1 MWNVF
6 DHGRL
11 KNQVLVDDAR
21 FQQLYE
27 QYQETILRAAR
38 EVDDSAVAFARS
50 TVQITLLD
58 QSVDAAK
65 RSLEIATIQYREG
78 LVDFQRVLDSQKTLF
93 SQQERLVTSRGE
105 VTQSL
110 IALYKAMGG
119 GWQAGRGRT
128 LLDEATRTTM
138 GDRSD
143 WDKLLEM
150 PLPPA
155 STKTQLT
162 MSEPTNNRSEE
173 PAPASPPH
181 RHHRPPPSGK
191 GTRIGA
197 IILLLLIVGS
207 LVLYFI
213 ADRVTPS
220 TTQARIQ
227 AFVVPVAAEVAGK
240 VSEVKVRNND
250 EVEAGAVLFV
260 IDKGPYEI
268 ALQKSKSDYETVRRT
283 VNASVEAVGS
293 AEAALQAAEANS
305 KLADVDATRQERLYA
320 EDQGAISVRRLEMAQ
335 ATRVEAVSQVK
346 KAEAD
351 LRKAKESAGDAG
363 DRNAQL
369 LSAKAAIANAELDL
383 ANTTVTAP
391 VRGKVTDLQVE
402 VGHFAQ
408 PGAPLVTLIAGNNL
422 WISADMTENNLGHID
437 VGDEAEIALDI
448 LPGRVLKGRVR
459 SIGSGVS
466 SGQEAKPGTL
476 PPIDNNRDWLR
487 QAQRFPVAVEFDPAE
502 HEALRHARIGGQ
514 AEVLV
519 YTGDNPLM
527 NRLSSAWLWFK
538 SKLSYLY

>member
-1 MWNVF
+1 MS
-6 DHGRL
+6 
-11 KNQVLVDDAR
+11 
-21 FQQLYE
+21 E
-27 QYQETILRAAR
+27 QTTTADETPA
-38 EVDDSAVAFARS
+38 
-50 TVQITLLD
+50 
-58 QSVDAAK
+58 
-65 RSLEIATIQYREG
+65 
-78 LVDFQRVLDSQKTLF
+78 
-93 SQQERLVTSRGE
+93 
-105 VTQSL
+105 
-110 IALYKAMGG
+110 
-119 GWQAGRGRT
+119 
-128 LLDEATRTTM
+128 
-138 GDRSD
+138 
-143 WDKLLEM
+143 
-150 PLPPA
+150 PPPPA
-155 STKTQLT
+155 
-162 MSEPTNNRSEE
+162 
-173 PAPASPPH
+173 A
-181 RHHRPPPSGK
+181 PPSGK

-197 IILLLLIVGS
+197 IILFLLIVVS

-227 AFVVPVAAEVAGK
+227 AFIVPVAAEAAGK
-240 VSEVKVRNND
+240 ISEVKVRNND
-250 EVEAGAVLFV
+250 EVEAGAVMFV

-305 KLADVDATRQERLYA
+305 KLADVDASRQERLYQ

-383 ANTTVTAP
+383 TNTTVAAP

-408 PGAPLVTLIAGNNL
+408 PGAPLVTLIANNNF

-437 VGDEAEIALDI
+437 IGDEAEIALDI

-459 SIGSGVS
+459 SIGNGVS
-466 SGQEAKPGTL
+466 TGQEAKPGTL

-487 QAQRFPVAVEFDPAE
+487 QAQRFPVAVEFDAAE
-502 HEALRHARIGGQ
+502 HDALRHLRIGGQ

-519 YTGDNPLM
+519 HTGDHPLM
-527 NRLSSAWLWFK
+527 NPLSSGWLWFK

>member
-1 MWNVF
+1 
-6 DHGRL
+6 
-11 KNQVLVDDAR
+11 
-21 FQQLYE
+21 
-27 QYQETILRAAR
+27 
-38 EVDDSAVAFARS
+38 
-50 TVQITLLD
+50 
-58 QSVDAAK
+58 
-65 RSLEIATIQYREG
+65 
-78 LVDFQRVLDSQKTLF
+78 
-93 SQQERLVTSRGE
+93 
-105 VTQSL
+105 
-110 IALYKAMGG
+110 
-119 GWQAGRGRT
+119 
-128 LLDEATRTTM
+128 
-138 GDRSD
+138 
-143 WDKLLEM
+143 
-150 PLPPA
+150 
-155 STKTQLT
+155 
-162 MSEPTNNRSEE
+162 MSEPSTPPDKEK
-173 PAPASPPH
+173 APASPAPAPAPT
-181 RHHRPPPSGK
+181 PPPSGK

-197 IILLLLIVGS
+197 LIMLVLIVGS

-220 TTQARIQ
+220 TSQARIQ
-227 AFVVPVAAEVAGK
+227 GFIVPVAAEVAGK
-240 VSEVKVRNND
+240 VIEVKVHNND
-250 EVEAGAVLFV
+250 EVEPGAVMFV
-260 IDKGPYEI
+260 IDRGPYEI
-268 ALQKSKSDYETVRRT
+268 VLQKSKSDYETVRRT
-283 VNASVEAVGS
+283 VNASAEAVMS

-305 KLADVDATRQERLYA
+305 KLADVDATRQERLYQ
-320 EDQGAISVRRLEMAQ
+320 EDEGAISVRRLEMAQ

-363 DRNAQL
+363 ELNAQL

-383 ANTTVTAP
+383 ANTTVRAA
-391 VRGKVTDLQVE
+391 VRGKVTDLPVE

-437 VGDEAEIALDI
+437 IGDEAAIALDI

-487 QAQRFPVAVEFDPAE
+487 QAQRFPVAVEIDPAE
-502 HEALRHARIGGQ
+502 REVLDHARIGGQ

-527 NRLSSAWLWFK
+527 NPLASAWIRFK

>member
-1 MWNVF
+1 
-6 DHGRL
+6 
-11 KNQVLVDDAR
+11 
-21 FQQLYE
+21 
-27 QYQETILRAAR
+27 
-38 EVDDSAVAFARS
+38 
-50 TVQITLLD
+50 
-58 QSVDAAK
+58 
-65 RSLEIATIQYREG
+65 
-78 LVDFQRVLDSQKTLF
+78 
-93 SQQERLVTSRGE
+93 
-105 VTQSL
+105 
-110 IALYKAMGG
+110 
-119 GWQAGRGRT
+119 
-128 LLDEATRTTM
+128 
-138 GDRSD
+138 
-143 WDKLLEM
+143 
-150 PLPPA
+150 
-155 STKTQLT
+155 
-162 MSEPTNNRSEE
+162 MSEPTTTAEE
-173 PAPASPPH
+173 PAPAPPA
-181 RHHRPPPSGK
+181 PPTAPSGK

-197 IILLLLIVGS
+197 IILFLLIVGS

-220 TTQARIQ
+220 TSQARIQ

-240 VSEVKVRNND
+240 VNEMKVRNNA
-250 EVEAGAVLFV
+250 EVEAGAILFV

-268 ALQKSKSDYETVRRT
+268 ALQKSQSDYETVRRT

-305 KLADVDATRQERLYA
+305 KLADVDATRQERLYT
-320 EDQGAISVRRLEMAQ
+320 EDQGAISVRRLEMVQ

-369 LSAKAAIANAELDL
+369 LSAKAAIAAAELDL

-437 VGDEAEIALDI
+437 IGDEAAIALDI

-459 SIGSGVS
+459 SISNGVS

-487 QAQRFPVAVEFDPAE
+487 QAQRFPVAIEFDSPE
-502 HEALRHARIGGQ
+502 PEVLRHARIGGQ

-519 YTGDNPLM
+519 FTGDNPLM
-527 NRLSSAWLWFK
+527 NQISSAWIWFK
-538 SKLSYLY
+538 SQLSYLY

>member
-1 MWNVF
+1 
-6 DHGRL
+6 
-11 KNQVLVDDAR
+11 
-21 FQQLYE
+21 
-27 QYQETILRAAR
+27 
-38 EVDDSAVAFARS
+38 
-50 TVQITLLD
+50 
-58 QSVDAAK
+58 
-65 RSLEIATIQYREG
+65 
-78 LVDFQRVLDSQKTLF
+78 
-93 SQQERLVTSRGE
+93 
-105 VTQSL
+105 
-110 IALYKAMGG
+110 
-119 GWQAGRGRT
+119 
-128 LLDEATRTTM
+128 
-138 GDRSD
+138 
-143 WDKLLEM
+143 
-150 PLPPA
+150 
-155 STKTQLT
+155 
-162 MSEPTNNRSEE
+162 MSEQVTTSVEE
-173 PAPASPPH
+173 PAPASAASPPA
-181 RHHRPPPSGK
+181 PAAVVPPAAPPSGK
-191 GTRIGA
+191 GTRVGA

-220 TTQARIQ
+220 TSQARIQ
-227 AFVVPVAAEVAGK
+227 AFVVPVAAEIAGK

-268 ALQKSKSDYETVRRT
+268 ALQKSLSDYETVRRT

-305 KLADVDATRQERLYA
+305 KLADVDATRQERLYQ
-320 EDQGAISVRRLEMAQ
+320 EDQGAIS
-335 ATRVEAVSQVK
+335 EAVSQVK

-369 LSAKAAIANAELDL
+369 LSAKAAIAGAELDL
-383 ANTTVTAP
+383 ANSTVTAP

-408 PGAPLVTLIAGNNL
+408 PGAPLVTLIAGNNF

-437 VGDEAEIALDI
+437 IGDEAEIALDI

-459 SIGSGVS
+459 SIGNGVS
-466 SGQEAKPGTL
+466 TGQEAKPGTL

-487 QAQRFPVAVEFDPAE
+487 QAQRFPVAIEFDSAE

-519 YTGDNPLM
+519 YTGDHPLM
-527 NRLSSAWLWFK
+527 NPLSSGWLWFK

>member
-1 MWNVF
+1 MS
-6 DHGRL
+6 
-11 KNQVLVDDAR
+11 
-21 FQQLYE
+21 E
-27 QYQETILRAAR
+27 QATTTGETQ
-38 EVDDSAVAFARS
+38 
-50 TVQITLLD
+50 T
-58 QSVDAAK
+58 
-65 RSLEIATIQYREG
+65 
-78 LVDFQRVLDSQKTLF
+78 
-93 SQQERLVTSRGE
+93 
-105 VTQSL
+105 
-110 IALYKAMGG
+110 
-119 GWQAGRGRT
+119 
-128 LLDEATRTTM
+128 
-138 GDRSD
+138 
-143 WDKLLEM
+143 
-150 PLPPA
+150 PPPA
-155 STKTQLT
+155 
-162 MSEPTNNRSEE
+162 
-173 PAPASPPH
+173 
-181 RHHRPPPSGK
+181 PSGK

-197 IILLLLIVGS
+197 IIVLALIVGS

-227 AFVVPVAAEVAGK
+227 AFVVPIAAEVAGK
-240 VSEVKVRNND
+240 VIEVKVRNND
-250 EVEAGAVLFV
+250 EVEAGAVMFV

-268 ALQKSKSDYETVRRT
+268 ALQKSKSDYETMRRT
-283 VNASVEAVGS
+283 VNSSVEAVGS

-363 DRNAQL
+363 DLNAQL
-369 LSAKAAIANAELDL
+369 LSAKAAIAKAELDL
-383 ANTTVTAP
+383 AHTTVTAP

-437 VGDEAEIALDI
+437 IGDEAAIALDV

-487 QAQRFPVAVEFDPAE
+487 QAQRFPVAVEFDPVE
-502 HEALRHARIGGQ
+502 REALSHARIGGQ

-519 YTGDNPLM
+519 FTGDNPLM
-527 NRLSSAWLWFK
+527 NRLSSVWLWFK

>member
-1 MWNVF
+1 
-6 DHGRL
+6 
-11 KNQVLVDDAR
+11 
-21 FQQLYE
+21 
-27 QYQETILRAAR
+27 
-38 EVDDSAVAFARS
+38 
-50 TVQITLLD
+50 
-58 QSVDAAK
+58 
-65 RSLEIATIQYREG
+65 
-78 LVDFQRVLDSQKTLF
+78 
-93 SQQERLVTSRGE
+93 
-105 VTQSL
+105 
-110 IALYKAMGG
+110 
-119 GWQAGRGRT
+119 
-128 LLDEATRTTM
+128 
-138 GDRSD
+138 
-143 WDKLLEM
+143 
-150 PLPPA
+150 
-155 STKTQLT
+155 
-162 MSEPTNNRSEE
+162 MSEQPTTTAGE
-173 PAPASPPH
+173 PAPTPPPAAT
-181 RHHRPPPSGK
+181 PPAPSGK
-191 GTRIGA
+191 GTKIGA
-197 IILLLLIVGS
+197 IILLSLIVGS

-227 AFVVPVAAEVAGK
+227 AFIVPVAAEIAGK
-240 VSEVKVRNND
+240 VSDVKVRNND
-250 EVEAGAVLFV
+250 QVEAGTVMFV

-383 ANTTVTAP
+383 ANTTVVAP

-408 PGAPLVTLIAGNNL
+408 PGAPLVTLIANNNF
-422 WISADMTENNLGHID
+422 WINADMTENNLGHID
-437 VGDEAEIALDI
+437 IGDKASIALDI

-459 SIGSGVS
+459 SIGNGVS

-502 HEALRHARIGGQ
+502 HDAFRHLRIGGQ

-519 YTGDNPLM
+519 YTGDHPLM
-527 NRLSSAWLWFK
+527 NPLSSAWLWFK